1 MMDQEFLKKAEQKI
15 LTCSTIE
22 PELYNDYN
30 VKRGLRNPNGTGVLV
45 GLTKVGD
52 VHGYLLDEGETIP
65 AEGRLR
71 YRGVDVADL
80 VSGFQSEGRFGFEE
94 SCFLLLFG
102 YLPNKAE
109 LDEFNE
115 VLAISRILPEGF
127 VSGSILKFPS
137 NDIMNKLA
145 RAILTI
151 YSFDENPDDL
161 SLVNVIRQCI
171 QLIAQMPLMS
181 AYSYISKLHY
191 MLNGSLYIHR
201 PRLDYSEAENFLHI
215 LRMDNGF
222 SSIEAETLDL
232 CLVLHAEHGGGNNST
247 FTTHVVSSSGT
258 DTYSAIAAS
267 IGSLKGPK
275 HGGANIRV
283 KHMMDDLKSHVKN
296 TASDSEVEDYLVKI
310 LKKQVGDKSG
320 LIYGIGHA
328 VYTKSDPRSILLKEK
343 ARTLAVANNYE
354 HDLDL
359 YERVERLAP
368 QVFADIKGSDKVV
381 SANVDFYSGLVYSM
395 LDIPED
401 LYTPIFAMAR
411 VAGWSA
417 HRIEELAFNPRIM
430 RPAYKNVRPPQEYT
444 PISERG

>member
-1 MMDQEFLKKAEQKI
+1 MKQEFLTKAEQKI
-15 LTCSTIE
+15 LQCSTIE
-22 PELYNDYN
+22 SELYNEYN

-65 AEGRLR
+65 ADGRLR

-80 VSGFQSEGRFGFEE
+80 VKGFQTEGRFGFEE
-94 SCFLLLFG
+94 TCYLLLFG
-102 YLPNKAE
+102 HLPNQAE
-109 LDEFNE
+109 LDEFKE
-115 VLAISRILPEGF
+115 VLAFSRILPEGF
-127 VSGSILKFPS
+127 VQGSILKFPS

-145 RAILTI
+145 RSILTI
-151 YSFDENPDDL
+151 YSFDDNPDDL

-171 QLIAQMPLMS
+171 QLIAQMPLMA

-201 PRLDYSEAENFLHI
+201 PRMDYSEAENFLHI

-222 SSIEAETLDL
+222 SAIEAETLDL
-232 CLVLHAEHGGGNNST
+232 CMVLHAEHGGGNNST

-258 DTYSAIAAS
+258 DTYSTMAAS

-283 KHMMDDLKSHVKN
+283 TNMMNDLRKHVKN
-296 TASDSEVEDYLVKI
+296 TASDTEIEGYLAKI

-328 VYTKSDPRSILLKEK
+328 VYTMSDPRAILLKEK
-343 ARTLAVANNYE
+343 AKTLAVANDFE
-354 HDLDL
+354 AEMDM

-368 QVFADIKGSDKVV
+368 QVFYDVKGSDKVV
-381 SANVDFYSGLVYSM
+381 SANVDFYSGMVYSM
-395 LDIPED
+395 LGIPDD
-401 LYTPIFAMAR
+401 LFTPIFAMSR

-430 RPAYKNVRPPQEYT
+430 RPAYKNVRAPQNYMPME
-444 PISERG
+444 ERK